1 MTGFWT
7 CFGREWRLSL
17 RRTGDLLTVV
27 MFFAITLSL
36 FPFGLG
42 VGKDLLQQTAPAIVW
57 VVGMLA
63 VLLSLDALF
72 ARDERSGMLDQILLS
87 PIMSLEY
94 VLAKWLVHW
103 LLTAL
108 PLVAMTPV
116 MTLLY
121 FLPGQATLLLV
132 LSLLLGTPSLTSLG
146 LIAASLSLGARKGGL
161 LIPLIAL
168 PLMIPVLIFGVGTVT
183 LSQQAMNAA
192 SAWYALAALAFL
204 LLPVSLATASLALHH
219 NRS

>member
-1 MTGFWT
+1 MSGFWT
-7 CFGREWRLSL
+7 CFGREWRLAL
-17 RRTGDLLTVV
+17 RRSGDILTVV

-42 VGKDLLQQTAPAIVW
+42 AGKALLQQTAPAIVW
-57 VVGMLA
+57 VVAMLA
-63 VLLSLDALF
+63 VLLNLDSLF
-72 ARDERSGMLDQILLS
+72 GRDERSGMLDQILLA
-87 PIMSLEY
+87 PLMSLEY
-94 VLAKWLVHW
+94 AMAKWLVSW

-108 PLVAMTPV
+108 PLVIMTPV

-121 FLPGQATLLLV
+121 FLPGNETWLLV

-146 LIAASLSLGARKGGL
+146 IIAASLALGARKGSL
-161 LIPLIAL
+161 LVPLIAL

-183 LSQQAMNAA
+183 LSQQQMNAA
-192 SAWYALAALAFL
+192 SAWYALAGLAFL
-204 LLPVSLATASLALHH
+204 LLPLSLGTASLALHH